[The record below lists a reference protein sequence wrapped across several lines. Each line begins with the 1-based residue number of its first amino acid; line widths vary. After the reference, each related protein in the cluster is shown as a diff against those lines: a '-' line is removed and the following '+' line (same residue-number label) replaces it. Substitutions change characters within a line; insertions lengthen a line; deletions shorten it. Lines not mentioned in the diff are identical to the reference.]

1 MLLRAVCKSYISTE
15 VQNSK
20 DI

>member
-1 MLLRAVCKSYISTE
+1 MLLQAVCKSYISTE
-15 VQNSK
+15 EQNSK